1 MFDARTA
8 ALLQSAPS
16 FNQLDAQELPKILTQ
31 QYAEL
36 VAARLRGSEPPSDDR
51 EQHWSLGR
59 IADAYE
65 IVASLENDPE
75 LRRAA
80 AFVAG
85 TAQQIIARGNA
96 SNSQGIANTVITR
109 DGVDAGLT
117 AALLFLIAEQYA
129 DANEAAK
136 GINARSTIEEFRIVA
151 LHIKDLV
158 RGRLKQILDRGTRWR
173 KNEEGLVPKM
183 RTVRL
188 LALQALGGAL
198 CEGVELLAADLM
210 SMEHPVA
217 EALNFST
224 ASEAFRK
231 VLEVCSRTESVI
243 LGNDAT
249 EITTSYPGPA
259 HLASLLLATG
269 ETLSSAALTKL
280 PPPRDTD
287 DTFWKKWL
295 TFRAT
300 ETPYVW
306 QNHREAIGQGFYDP
320 GISGVLV
327 LPTGAGKTTVSALKI
342 AATLA
347 RNKKVVFLAPTHA
360 LVEQLTDDLQSIF
373 PKDEFSLD
381 VSNDFD
387 SVLLPDASLQDIEV
401 MTPERCLAM
410 LSFSP
415 KSFENVG
422 LLVFDECH
430 LLSPQ
435 EGKNRRALESM
446 LCVLT
451 LNAVAP
457 DADML
462 FLSAMLRNGHEFAE
476 WISDLTGR
484 ACVPIDLLWKPC
496 RQVRGVVLYDQNEL
510 RNAELR
516 AIVVQHDLDREKE
529 KSSSSLR
536 AKAKRQLRATPYA
549 VWGLQHNWLSLKN
562 DAYFITSILDQSVE
576 LSGKTD
582 GTSVHVTPN
591 ANQVAA
597 QLAAKAAAKELK
609 TIVFVNTKN
618 DAVGVASSIAS
629 LLSDD
634 ITLNDEE
641 SAIWNAIRV
650 EFGDLKHTVFDP
662 KSFGAVPHNAAMLR
676 VERLLSE
683 KLYRRS
689 DGAKVI
695 VATPTLAQG
704 LNLPA
709 QLAILAGDKRMGDTA
724 DERVT
729 MDAHELL
736 NAAARAGRA
745 GHLANG
751 AVLLIPDPICSFGST
766 RRLNEKVKR
775 KLSSILPEDDRC
787 IDITD
792 PLEAILDRIM
802 QGDVVNREVR
812 YTVNRLAALAN
823 AEGSDSSDVTL
834 INRSLGAFIA
844 KKRGE
849 ESSYTKKI
857 DSLWAEVQE
866 AASDQSNKAVLL
878 LASQS
883 GLPLDLLER
892 LMVRLRKKPQ
902 VLPSSVAE
910 WIDWTLHW
918 LAHDEDA
925 RIELLGEIK
934 EAVLSTSGRK
944 TTAAL
949 DKDAVMAL
957 KDGLTAWISGSTIR
971 VIETELGG
979 APDASA
985 KTHRMCPRAR
995 TLVATVIPRGL
1006 SFVLSVVAR
1015 MTEEIGLFDSDDS
1028 SNEKLIKA
1036 LSSAVRRGFDTV
1048 HKLEFANRNKN
1059 IFSRVQIHQTYAEV
1073 YGFAGMDVDDDL

>member
-1 MFDARTA
+1 MFDSRTA

-16 FNQLDAQELPKILTQ
+16 FNQLDAQELPKILTR

-36 VAARLRGSEPPSDDR
+36 VSARLRGAEPSSNDQ

-65 IVASLENDPE
+65 IVASLESDPE

-96 SNSQGIANTVITR
+96 SNSQRIANSVITR

-136 GINARSTIEEFRIVA
+136 GIHGHSPIQEFRIVA

-158 RGRLKQILDRGTRWR
+158 QGRLKQILDRATRWR
-173 KNEEGLVPKM
+173 KNEEGLAPKKK
-183 RTVRL
+183 TVRR
-188 LALQALGGAL
+188 LALQALGNAL

-217 EALNFST
+217 ETLNFLT
-224 ASEAFRK
+224 APEAFRK
-231 VLEVCSRTESVI
+231 VLEVCSRTKSFDFA
-243 LGNDAT
+243 NNAT

-287 DTFWKKWL
+287 DKFWKKWL
-295 TFRAT
+295 AFRAT

-306 QNHREAIGQGFYDP
+306 QNHREAIGLGFYDP
-320 GISGVLV
+320 GISAVLV

-387 SVLLPDASLQDIEV
+387 SVLLADASLQDIEV

-415 KSFENVG
+415 QSFENVG

-457 DADML
+457 EADML
-462 FLSAMLRNGHEFAE
+462 FLSAMLRNGREFAE
-476 WISDLTGR
+476 WIADLTGR
-484 ACVPIDLLWKPC
+484 RCIPIDLLWKPC
-496 RQVRGVVLYDQNEL
+496 RQVRGVVLYEQDEL
-510 RNAELR
+510 RNAELK
-516 AIVVQHDLDREKE
+516 AIVVQHELDQKKE
-529 KSSSSLR
+529 KSSNSLR
-536 AKAKRQLRATPYA
+536 AQAKRQLRATPYA
-549 VWGLQHNWLSLKN
+549 VWGLQHNWLSLSN
-562 DAYFITSILDQSVE
+562 DAYFVTAILDESVE
-576 LSGKTD
+576 LSGKTN

-597 QLAAKAAAKELK
+597 QLAAAAATKDLK

-629 LLSDD
+629 MLNDEV
-634 ITLNDEE
+634 TLNDDE
-641 SAIWNAIRV
+641 AAVWDAIRV
-650 EFGDLKHTVFDP
+650 EFGDLKHTVFDH

-683 KLYRRS
+683 KLYKRS

-709 QLAILAGDKRMGDTA
+709 QLAILAGDKRMGEQA
-724 DERVT
+724 GERVT

-751 AVLLIPDPICSFGST
+751 AVLLVPDPVCIFGST
-766 RRLNEKVKR
+766 RRLNANVKR

-792 PLEAILDRIM
+792 PLEVILDRIM
-802 QGDVVNREVR
+802 QGDVVDREVR
-812 YTVNRLAALAN
+812 YTVNRLAALAS
-823 AEGSDSSDVTL
+823 AEGSDSSNVTL
-834 INRSLGAFIA
+834 ISRSLGAFIA
-844 KKRGE
+844 RKRGE
-849 ESSYTKKI
+849 EKIYREKI

-866 AASDQSNKAVLL
+866 SASDQSNKAVLL

-883 GLPLDLLER
+883 GLPLDLLDR
-892 LMVRLRKKPQ
+892 LRTRLRKNSQ
-902 VLPSSVAE
+902 ALPTSVGE
-910 WIDWTLHW
+910 WIDWTLRW

-925 RIELLGEIK
+925 RTELLGEIK
-934 EAVLSTSGRK
+934 EAVLSTTGKK
-944 TTAAL
+944 TTAML
-949 DKDAVMAL
+949 DKDAVMGL
-957 KDGLTAWISGSTIR
+957 KDGLSAWISGAPMR
-971 VIETELGG
+971 DIETKLGG
-979 APDASA
+979 APDAST

-995 TLVATVIPRGL
+995 TLAATVIPRGL

-1015 MTEEIGLFDSDDS
+1015 MAEEIGLFDSDDS

-1036 LSSAVRRGFDTV
+1036 LSGAVRRGFDTV
-1048 HKLEFANRNKN
+1048 HKLEFASRNKR
-1059 IFSRVQIHQTYAEV
+1059 ILSRVQMHKTYAEV
-1073 YGFAGMDVDDDL
+1073 YGYASMDVDDEL